1 MIWIKSLTAMII
13 GAVFHFMLLCVE
25 VMESFIIGNH
35 MQRLTKHVFF
45 EIIFDLTALFPLH
58 LIQPHGLGFTPVLID
73 FNKSMCSQYSKGAP
87 KCCNRL
93 YYSAKLRGVMI
104 DV

>member
-35 MQRLTKHVFF
+35 MQRLTKHVFS
-45 EIIFDLTALFPLH
+45 EIIS
-58 LIQPHGLGFTPVLID
+58 I
-73 FNKSMCSQYSKGAP
+73 
-87 KCCNRL
+87 
-93 YYSAKLRGVMI
+93 
-104 DV
+104 